1 MDESEP
7 RPPSPSQ
14 LSKIPS
20 WISLG
25 FVLGALFVWALPAPE
40 VEIPPPPDPVETA
53 PVTPPVR
60 SGPAPLSD
68 IEAVF
73 EVWGRYAIWYN
84 DLSEVALW
92 DTETKA
98 YARYYEVLRSGDS
111 YYFRTIDR
119 LTRPILTHGVL
130 VESPLQFT
138 ETEAMRAEWLRETR
152 EEDWKMIRESNPL
165 RPTPT
170 PTQPPAA
177 PAVGTRPRRIETPPS
192 DTFYPRPSRVTTG
205 DGR

>member
-40 VEIPPPPDPVETA
+40 VETPAPPPPAEQVPA
-53 PVTPPVR
+53 PTSAR

-92 DTETKA
+92 DTDAKA
-98 YARYYEVLRSGDS
+98 YSRFYEVLRSGNT

-130 VESPLQFT
+130 VESPLQYT
-138 ETEAMRAEWLRETR
+138 ETEAMREEWLREKR
-152 EEDWKMIRESNPL
+152 EVDWKMIKESNPL
-165 RPTPT
+165 APATPT
-170 PTQPPAA
+170 PPAPPYVTAPPA
-177 PAVGTRPRRIETPPS
+177 TPPE
-192 DTFYPRPSRVTTG
+192 YRYRAPRGTTG

>member
-40 VEIPPPPDPVETA
+40 VEA
-53 PVTPPVR
+53 PVTTPASEPPPTVASAPVR

-73 EVWGRYAIWYN
+73 EVWGHYAVWYN

-98 YARYYEVLRSGDS
+98 YSRYYEVLRNGNT

-130 VESPLQFT
+130 VESPLQYT
-138 ETEAMRAEWLRETR
+138 ETEAMREEWLREKR
-152 EEDWKMIRESNPL
+152 EEDWKMIKASNPL
-165 RPTPT
+165 QPTPAPPIAPAET
-170 PTQPPAA
+170 PPAA
-177 PAVGTRPRRIETPPS
+177 PPYYQLP
-192 DTFYPRPSRVTTG
+192 RVTTG

>member
-40 VEIPPPPDPVETA
+40 VETPPPPDPVETA
-53 PVTPPVR
+53 PTTPPVR

-73 EVWGRYAIWYN
+73 EVWGTYAVWAN

-98 YARYYEVLRSGDS
+98 FSRYYEVLRNGNS

-119 LTRPILTHGVL
+119 LTRPILTHGIPADG
-130 VESPLQFT
+130 PLQYT
-138 ETEAMRAEWLRETR
+138 ETAAMRAEWLRETR
-152 EEDWKMIRESNPL
+152 EEDWKLIWESNPL
-165 RPTPT
+165 RPTLT
-170 PTQPPAA
+170 PSPRPVTPA
-177 PAVGTRPRRIETPPS
+177 PGTRARQVETPPS
-192 DTFYPRPSRVTTG
+192 DTFFPQPPRVTTG

>member
-1 MDESEP
+1 MDDSEP

-40 VEIPPPPDPVETA
+40 VEAPATPPPAEVPLVA
-53 PVTPPVR
+53 PAPVR

-73 EVWGRYAIWYN
+73 AVWGRYAIWYN

-98 YARYYEVLRSGDS
+98 YSRYYEVLRNGDS

-119 LTRPILTHGVL
+119 LTRPILNHGIL
-130 VESPLQFT
+130 VESPLQYT
-138 ETEAMRAEWLRETR
+138 ETEAMREEWLREKR
-152 EEDWKMIRESNPL
+152 EVDWKLIKESNPL
-165 RPTPT
+165 KAPIPTFI
-170 PTQPPAA
+170 PP
-177 PAVGTRPRRIETPPS
+177 PETPP
-192 DTFYPRPSRVTTG
+192 TETPYYQPPRVTTG

>member
-40 VEIPPPPDPVETA
+40 VEAPASASATAPAAEPPPVLT
-53 PVTPPVR
+53 VPVR

-92 DTETKA
+92 DTDTKA
-98 YARYYEVLRSGDS
+98 YSRYYEVLRNGNT

-130 VESPLQFT
+130 VESPLQYT
-138 ETEAMRAEWLRETR
+138 ETEAMREEWLREKR
-152 EEDWKMIRESNPL
+152 EVDWKLIKESNPL
-165 RPTPT
+165 APTP
-170 PTQPPAA
+170 PA
-177 PAVGTRPRRIETPPS
+177 ETPPPATPLEYRVS
-192 DTFYPRPSRVTTG
+192 PPRVTPG

>member
-25 FVLGALFVWALPAPE
+25 FVLGALFVWALPTPE
-40 VEIPPPPDPVETA
+40 VEAPAPAAASVAEPPPPVA
-53 PVTPPVR
+53 SAPVR

-73 EVWGRYAIWYN
+73 AVWGRYAIWYN

-92 DTETKA
+92 DTETKEFS
-98 YARYYEVLRSGDS
+98 RYYEVLRTGDA

-119 LTRPILTHGVL
+119 LTRPILTHGIRVDG
-130 VESPLQFT
+130 PLLFT
-138 ETEAMRAEWLRETR
+138 ETEAMREEWLREKR
-152 EEDWKMIRESNPL
+152 EEDWKMIKASNPL
-165 RPTPT
+165 RMP
-170 PTQPPAA
+170 QPP
-177 PAVGTRPRRIETPPS
+177 PVSPSETPPAE
-192 DTFYPRPSRVTTG
+192 TPYYPPPRVTTG

>member
-14 LSKIPS
+14 LSKILS

-40 VEIPPPPDPVETA
+40 VEAPASASATAPAAEPPPVLT
-53 PVTPPVR
+53 VPVR

-73 EVWGRYAIWYN
+73 EVWGHHAIWYN

-92 DTETKA
+92 DTETKQFS
-98 YARYYEVLRSGDS
+98 RFYEVIRNGDT

-119 LTRPILTHGVL
+119 LTRPILTHGIRVDG
-130 VESPLQFT
+130 PLLYT
-138 ETEAMRAEWLRETR
+138 ETEAMRDEWLREKH
-152 EEDWKMIRESNPL
+152 EEDWRIIKESNPL
-165 RPTPT
+165 APTTPPVIPVSPTPT
-170 PTQPPAA
+170 PSTEYRYRA
-177 PAVGTRPRRIETPPS
+177 P
-192 DTFYPRPSRVTTG
+192 RVTTG

>member
-40 VEIPPPPDPVETA
+40 VEAPGPAPAAEPPPVATA
-53 PVTPPVR
+53 HVR

-73 EVWGRYAIWYN
+73 EMWGHHSIWYN
-84 DLSEVALW
+84 DLTEVALW
-92 DTETKA
+92 DTETKEFS
-98 YARYYEVLRSGDS
+98 RFYEVLRNGDT

-119 LTRPILTHGVL
+119 LTRPILTHGIRVDG
-130 VESPLQFT
+130 PLLYT
-138 ETEAMRAEWLRETR
+138 ETEAMRDEWLREKR
-152 EEDWKMIRESNPL
+152 EEDWRMIKESNPL
-165 RPTPT
+165 APSTP
-170 PTQPPAA
+170 PPAT
-177 PAVGTRPRRIETPPS
+177 PASNTRTRPIETPPS
-192 DTFYPRPSRVTTG
+192 ETFYPQPPRVTTG

>member
-40 VEIPPPPDPVETA
+40 VETPATPPAAELPLAA
-53 PVTPPVR
+53 PAPVR

-73 EVWGRYAIWYN
+73 AVWGRYAIWYN

-98 YARYYEVLRSGDS
+98 YSRYYEVLRTGDS

-138 ETEAMRAEWLRETR
+138 ETEAMREEWLREKR
-152 EEDWKMIRESNPL
+152 EVDWKVIRESNPL
-165 RPTPT
+165 MPTSPPVTTPPPRPIGPT
-170 PTQPPAA
+170 EVPPAEPPYYQPP
-177 PAVGTRPRRIETPPS
+177 
-192 DTFYPRPSRVTTG
+192 RVTTG

>member
-25 FVLGALFVWALPAPE
+25 FVLGALFVWALPEPE
-40 VEIPPPPDPVETA
+40 VEAPAPPPAAEPPPSMPA
-53 PVTPPVR
+53 PVR
-60 SGPAPLSD
+60 RGPASLSD

-73 EVWGRYAIWYN
+73 AVWGHHAIWYN

-98 YARYYEVLRSGDS
+98 YSRYYEVLRSGDRN
-111 YYFRTIDR
+111 YFRTIDR

-130 VESPLQFT
+130 VESPLQYT
-138 ETEAMRAEWLRETR
+138 ETEAMRNEWLRERR
-152 EEDWKMIRESNPL
+152 EEDWKMIKDSNPL
-165 RPTPT
+165 RPALRTEAPVPPPANPVPIRPT
-170 PTQPPAA
+170 PDPYYSSP
-177 PAVGTRPRRIETPPS
+177 
-192 DTFYPRPSRVTTG
+192 RVTTG

>member
-25 FVLGALFVWALPAPE
+25 FVLGALFVWALPTPE
-40 VEIPPPPDPVETA
+40 VEAPAAAPAAEPPPTVA
-53 PVTPPVR
+53 SARVR

-92 DTETKA
+92 DTETKEFS
-98 YARYYEVLRSGDS
+98 RYYEVLRTGDA

-119 LTRPILTHGVL
+119 LTRPILTHGIRVDG
-130 VESPLQFT
+130 PLLFT
-138 ETEAMRAEWLRETR
+138 ETEAMREEWLREKR
-152 EEDWKMIRESNPL
+152 EEDWKMIKQSNPL
-165 RPTPT
+165 APT
-170 PTQPPAA
+170 
-177 PAVGTRPRRIETPPS
+177 ETPPQTPPPPVIPVS
-192 DTFYPRPSRVTTG
+192 PSPPQEYPYYPPPRVTTG
-205 DGR
+205 DGL